1 MLKNTT
7 HLILSNCH
15 SGSVQAKPL
24 SAAAIVYHSHELA
37 LLLWFLGCSLTHLS
51 RPSKEGFV
59 KDSLWDPCKTK
70 ALFMQVH
77 GWAAWNI
84 LKSKRCGPSREGQRT
99 LFELNQLSNS
109 KEINIFF
116 FLFTITQGK
125 ERNCLQLW
133 PRSNLIKGL
142 YSYKRT
148 HFHLFIWKR
157 KPWSRDKVVANR
169 GRQRGQRAPL
179 GGQRTMAGTGEADIY
194 IIGDMSIQT

>member
-1 MLKNTT
+1 
-7 HLILSNCH
+7 
-15 SGSVQAKPL
+15 
-24 SAAAIVYHSHELA
+24 
-37 LLLWFLGCSLTHLS
+37 
-51 RPSKEGFV
+51 
-59 KDSLWDPCKTK
+59 
-70 ALFMQVH
+70 MQVH

-109 KEINIFF
+109 KDINIYF

-179 GGQRTMAGTGEADIY
+179 GGQRTMAGTGEADAY
-194 IIGDMSIQT
+194 IIGDTVCPYKHKTWIEKNPPEAFASTPSLTTFLPSDPSPLRPLTPDFRRRLKKKKKKNIAVSYRREARGARRDQSIN